1 MSDINLIEVDSATLY
16 NEVILALEKA
26 VGEPL
31 YPGDERRIFGEALV
45 ALVVSI
51 YNDVND
57 ACKQKMLAYARD
69 EVLDALGARTNTP
82 RIAPSSAET
91 IMRFNLNEA
100 IRNNVII
107 PEGTRITPD
116 NFTYFKTTEAAV
128 IQAGETFVDVA
139 AVAEEPG
146 EAGNGFTAG
155 TICQLVDL
163 VPYIDTVSNTVTS
176 TGGDDGEPYDDTGN
190 DKYRERIRLSIS
202 KITTAGPEESYRFYA
217 LSADASIVDVSIS
230 SPSPG
235 VVLIVPICADGNIP
249 DEDVLEAV
257 KNICSAD
264 DVRPMTDEVI
274 VAPPQQVLYDI
285 DLKYYTTKAD
295 ESDCVTAIEGAGGS
309 IDQYKE
315 WQDTVMGRD
324 INPDKL
330 RALILTPTDGVGATR
345 VEVTSPVYTE
355 LTDLQVAKFSG
366 TINITHEIGGV

>member
-1 MSDINLIEVDSATLY
+1 MSDFNLIEVDSATLY
-16 NEVILALEKA
+16 NEVLLALEKA

-51 YNDVND
+51 YNEVND

-82 RIAPSSAET
+82 RIAPSSSET

-116 NFTYFKTTEAAV
+116 NSTYFKTTEAAV
-128 IQAGETFVDVA
+128 IQAGETHVDVA

-146 EAGNGFTAG
+146 EAGNGYTSG

-163 VPYIDTVSNTVTS
+163 IPYVDTVSNIVES
-176 TGGDDGEPYDDTGN
+176 AGGDDGEPYNDAGN

-217 LSADASIVDVSIS
+217 LSADASIVDVSIT
-230 SPSPG
+230 SPNPG
-235 VVLIVPICADGNIP
+235 EVLIVPICADGSIP
-249 DEDVLEAV
+249 SDEVLEAV
-257 KNICSAD
+257 RTICSAD
-264 DVRPMTDEVI
+264 DVRPMTDKVI
-274 VAPPQQVLYDI
+274 VEAPEQIMYDI
-285 DLKYYTTKAD
+285 DIKYFTTRAN

-355 LTDLQVAKFSG
+355 LTNLQVAKFSG